1 MTIAEKQTAG
11 EEILDNNNIIDDHSS
26 PEQAWSSAEECGDMN
41 HDQLVTGSQVC
52 KMWNCVDLGLLLHT
66 QDDWCGGGTKQW
78 SGELLHLSNLFLE
91 TTPAP
96 AIIRTL
102 LINDKIAVVS

>member
-11 EEILDNNNIIDDHSS
+11 EEILDNNNIIDDHTS
-26 PEQAWSSAEECGDMN
+26 PEQDWSSAGESQDMN

-66 QDDWCGGGTKQW
+66 QDDWCGGETKQW
-78 SGELLHLSNLFLE
+78 SGDSF
-91 TTPAP
+91 TWATPAP